1 MYEYLIPALLAG
13 TALLALVK
21 KEQAYDHLIV
31 GAAEGLKMLRS
42 IAPSLVVLLS
52 AISAL
57 RACGAMEAAAS
68 FLSPAASMLGIPPET
83 LPLVLIR
90 PLSGSAALA
99 MGTELMTH
107 YGVDSL
113 IGRTA
118 AVMLGSTETTF
129 YVISVYFGAC
139 GITKTRYALPAA
151 LCADLAGFVAAS
163 WSVRFFYP

>member
-52 AISAL
+52 TISAL

-83 LPLVLIR
+83 LPLVVIL

-139 GITKTRYALPAA
+139 GITKTRSARPAA
-151 LCADLAGFVAAS
+151 LCAYLAGFVAAS
-163 WSVRFFYP
+163 WSVRLFYP